1 MSLGRTRSVALQGID
16 GAMVDV
22 EAHVAPGLPH
32 VTVTGLPDAACAQA
46 PERVR
51 SAAATSGFA
60 VPPHRVTV
68 NLSPASIPKQGSLFD
83 LPIAV
88 AILAAAG
95 TIRPPVAEPVVHLGE
110 LGLDGRVKPVR
121 GVLPAVLAAARHGV
135 RHVVVPVANAAEA
148 QLVDQVVVH
157 AAPDLATV
165 VSWYAAATAG
175 EPLPEAAPVEPT
187 EAVSPQV
194 HDLAEVVGQQEARLA
209 LEIAASG
216 GHHLLLDGPPGAG
229 KTMLAERLVT
239 ILPRLSRDE
248 ALESGAI
255 RSLAGAMG
263 EVAGLDRSP
272 PFVAP
277 HHSATVAALVGGG
290 SAQVLPGAVSRA
302 HRGVLFLDEAAEFSM
317 SVLQT
322 LRQPL
327 ESGQVVIARARGVV
341 RFPARFQL
349 VLATNPCPCGKAWG
363 KGLDCT
369 CRPQELRSYAAKL
382 SGPLMD
388 RVDLQILVPPVRR
401 AAFAEQ
407 CGEASAVVAG
417 RVAAA
422 RGAQRERWSAAGW
435 VTNAEVPGHVLR
447 RAPWR
452 LPRVAT
458 GFLDRALDTGRL
470 TLRGYDR
477 VLRVAWTV
485 ADLGGRAVPS
495 AEDVGLALSLRRHG
509 SVAA

>member
-1 MSLGRTRSVALQGID
+1 VSLGRTRAVALHGID

-22 EAHVAPGLPH
+22 EAHIAPGLPH
-32 VTVTGLPDAACAQA
+32 MTVTGLPDAACAQA
-46 PERVR
+46 PDRVR
-51 SAAATSGFA
+51 SAAATSGMP

-83 LPIAV
+83 LAIAV

-95 TIRPPVAEPVVHLGE
+95 VIRSAVAEGVVHLGE
-110 LGLDGRVKPVR
+110 LGLDGRVRPVR

-135 RHVVVPVANAAEA
+135 RHIVVPVENAAEA
-148 QLVDQVVVH
+148 ALVEQVTVH
-157 AAPDLATV
+157 AAPDLTTV
-165 VSWYAAATAG
+165 VGWYADAAAG
-175 EPLPEAAPVEPT
+175 VPLPVAEPSAGPVEHAGPLR
-187 EAVSPQV
+187 
-194 HDLAEVVGQQEARLA
+194 DLAEVIGQPDARLA

-239 ILPRLSRDE
+239 ILPRLTREE

-263 EVAGLDRSP
+263 EVTGLDLTP

-277 HHSATVAALVGGG
+277 HHSATVASLVGGG
-290 SAQVLPGAVSRA
+290 SGQILPGAVSRA

-317 SVLQT
+317 AVLQT

-327 ESGQVVIARARGVV
+327 ESGEVVIARAPNVV

-349 VLATNPCPCGKAWG
+349 ILATNPCPCGKAWG
-363 KGLDCT
+363 KALDCT

-401 AAFAEQ
+401 SAFGEQGGESSAE
-407 CGEASAVVAG
+407 VAG
-417 RVAAA
+417 RVLRA
-422 RGAQRERWSAAGW
+422 RDAQHARWSGIGW
-435 VTNAEVPGHVLR
+435 PTNGEVPGHVLR

-452 LPRVAT
+452 LPRSVT
-458 GFLDRALDTGRL
+458 GFLDRSLDRGLL

-485 ADLGGRAVPS
+485 ADLAGRPTPS
-495 AEDVGLALSLRRHG
+495 AEDVGLALGLRHQG

>member
-1 MSLGRTRSVALQGID
+1 MSLGRTRSVALHGID
-16 GAMVDV
+16 GAMVEV
-22 EAHVAPGLPH
+22 EAHIAPGLPH

-46 PERVR
+46 PDRVR
-51 SAAATSGFA
+51 SAAATSGFG

-95 TIRPPVAEPVVHLGE
+95 TIRAHAAADVVHLGE
-110 LGLDGRVKPVR
+110 LGLDGRIRPVR

-148 QLVDQVVVH
+148 QLVDRVTVH

-165 VSWYAAATAG
+165 VQWYAAADRG
-175 EPLPEAAPVEPT
+175 EALPVAAWEGEAAAPPS
-187 EAVSPQV
+187 AAP
-194 HDLAEVVGQQEARLA
+194 DLAEVVGQQEARLA

-216 GHHLLLDGPPGAG
+216 GHHILLDGPPGAG

-255 RSLAGAMG
+255 RSLTGSMRQ
-263 EVAGLDRSP
+263 VTGLDLAP

-277 HHSATVAALVGGG
+277 HHSATVAALIGGG
-290 SAQVLPGAVSRA
+290 SSQVVPGAVSRA

-322 LRQPL
+322 LRQPM
-327 ESGQVVIARARGVV
+327 ESGEVVIARARAVV

-369 CRPQELRSYAAKL
+369 CRPQQLRAYAAKL

-401 AAFAEQ
+401 AVFAEQ
-407 CGEASAVVAG
+407 SGEPSATVAARVAG
-417 RVAAA
+417 A
-422 RGAQRERWSAAGW
+422 REVQRERWASGGW
-435 VTNAEVPGHVLR
+435 PTNGEVPGHVLR

-452 LPRVAT
+452 LARSAT
-458 GFLDRALDTGRL
+458 GFLDRSLDTGRL

-477 VLRVAWTV
+477 VLRVAWTA
-485 ADLGGRAVPS
+485 ADLAGRS
-495 AEDVGLALSLRRHG
+495 APGPEDVGLALTLRHQGR
-509 SVAA
+509 VAA

>member
-1 MSLGRTRSVALQGID
+1 MSLGRTRSVALRGID

-32 VTVTGLPDAACAQA
+32 VTVTGLPDAACSQA

-95 TIRPPVAEPVVHLGE
+95 TIRASTAESVVHLGE

-165 VSWYAAATAG
+165 IAWYAAAAAG
-175 EPLPEAAPVEPT
+175 AALPEAERAPAADPLVRPG
-187 EAVSPQV
+187 P
-194 HDLAEVVGQQEARLA
+194 DLSEVVGQQEARLA

-239 ILPRLSRDE
+239 ILPRLSKDE

-255 RSLAGAMG
+255 RSLAGEMG
-263 EVAGLDRSP
+263 DVVGLDRTP

-327 ESGQVVIARARGVV
+327 ESGEVVIARARGVV
-341 RFPARFQL
+341 RYPARFQL

-363 KGLDCT
+363 KGVDCT

-401 AAFAEQ
+401 AAFGEQ
-407 CGEASAVVAG
+407 SGEPSAAVAA
-417 RVAAA
+417 RVALA
-422 RGAQRERWSAAGW
+422 RDAQRERWSAAGW
-435 VTNAEVPGHVLR
+435 STNGEVPGYVLR
-447 RAPWR
+447 RSPWR
-452 LPRVAT
+452 LPRGAT
-458 GFLDRALDTGRL
+458 GFLDHALDAGRL

-477 VLRVAWTV
+477 ILRVAWTV
-485 ADLGGRAVPS
+485 ADLGGRVVPT
-495 AEDVGLALSLRRHG
+495 AEDVGLGLSLRRHG